1 MLSQSRWHTWMMV
14 PALLAMLAA
23 CGQGQDSGT
32 ASTAPTGAA
41 DHAAHAHH
49 DAEAAGQG
57 TLTVQPA
64 APLVPGQ
71 PVALTLR
78 LTGPDGQP
86 LGPDALAV
94 SHTEKLHVMIVDAG
108 LENYTHVHGV
118 PGAVPGEWTVSFT
131 PRLDRTYTVWA
142 DFKLAAGS
150 ATPEGTDPHAGHDD
164 HAGHGDHGDH
174 GGHGAGHHAGAGGA
188 MTLKAVI
195 EPARPGTVA
204 IAAQPVLE
212 GQAGGLTFVLKADGP
227 LQVGA
232 PARVTLSVA
241 DDARAPVR
249 TLEPLMGAFAHLVGF
264 ASTDGSMIH
273 MHPLGTEP
281 ATAAERGGPDLTF
294 EWVPQQA
301 GPMRLFAQVR
311 HEGAELTVPFTIV
324 VAE

>member
-1 MLSQSRWHTWMMV
+1 MSQSRWRALMIV
-14 PALLAMLAA
+14 PCLLAGVAA
-23 CGQGQDSGT
+23 CGQSQDGAT
-32 ASTAPTGAA
+32 ASTAQAGAT

-49 DAEAAGQG
+49 GAEATGQG

-64 APLVPGQ
+64 APLLPGE
-71 PVALTLR
+71 PVVLTLR
-78 LTGPDGQP
+78 LTGADGQP

-108 LENYTHVHGV
+108 LEDYTHVHGV
-118 PGAVPGEWTVSFT
+118 PGAAPGEWTVSFT

-150 ATPEGTDPHAGHDD
+150 VMAGGAEPHARHDD

-174 GGHGAGHHAGAGGA
+174 GEHGAGHHAGAGGA
-188 MTLKAVI
+188 MTLRAVI
-195 EPARPGTVA
+195 EPARPGPVA

-212 GQAGGLTFVLKADGP
+212 GEAGGLTFVLKTDGP
-227 LQVGA
+227 LRVGA
-232 PARVTLSVA
+232 PARATLSVA
-241 DDARAPVR
+241 DGARAPVR

-264 ASTDGSMIH
+264 ASADGSMIH

-311 HEGAELTVPFTIV
+311 HQGAALTVPFTIV